1 VARDAAGGVG
11 GANDRSARSARA
23 AAHDP
28 YATVMSPLARR
39 ADVVSQDAVLF
50 SFLFGPLRRQSTP
63 NTDEIKE
70 CGETTYENHEH
81 RKHHLLD
88 PPRGLARDRP
98 AVWVMPDARGPGRL
112 FASHW
117 EPDGRQ
123 RKSTSSLEIR
133 WMARC
138 CSLSSTPRCLGL
150 TWGRVDRSRGV
161 VRLERTKSG
170 RLREVPLGL
179 NADAVLARRW
189 TNGAMG
195 YCSGRASGTRSAAHR
210 RPRWPRPASRA
221 SGSGLDS

>member
-11 GANDRSARSARA
+11 GANDRSGRSARA
-23 AAHDP
+23 AARDP
-28 YATVMSPLARR
+28 DATVMSPSPRR

-70 CGETTYENHEH
+70 CGESTYENHEH

-88 PPRGLARDRP
+88 PPRGLAGDRP

-133 WMARC
+133 WMAR
-138 CSLSSTPRCLGL
+138 
-150 TWGRVDRSRGV
+150 
-161 VRLERTKSG
+161 
-170 RLREVPLGL
+170 
-179 NADAVLARRW
+179 
-189 TNGAMG
+189 
-195 YCSGRASGTRSAAHR
+195 
-210 RPRWPRPASRA
+210 PRPERKSEPEAPTERRVLPMQPQIGDRLVDETGEWEVIGRPYTTAGGKDARVRVQRVGKPGGTEIRIWRA
-221 SGSGLDS
+221 RERVAVRRRGDQ

>member
-1 VARDAAGGVG
+1 VAREAAGGVG

-28 YATVMSPLARR
+28 DATVMSPSPRR

-70 CGETTYENHEH
+70 CGESTYENHEH

-88 PPRGLARDRP
+88 PPRGLADDRP

-133 WMARC
+133 WMAR
-138 CSLSSTPRCLGL
+138 PRPERKSEPEAPTERRVLPMQLQISAARRRDRRVGSDRPPVHDGGWEGRARPRSESGQARWHRDPDL
-150 TWGRVDRSRGV
+150 AHARASARPVEGRVG
-161 VRLERTKSG
+161 
-170 RLREVPLGL
+170 
-179 NADAVLARRW
+179 
-189 TNGAMG
+189 
-195 YCSGRASGTRSAAHR
+195 
-210 RPRWPRPASRA
+210 
-221 SGSGLDS
+221 